1 MEEHPDSA
9 LRILMSINRTC
20 LGSRDLPYYAL
31 LLTQAQVK
39 TDEPVD
45 SDSLISIAYMKYAD
59 DWRGDKGIRSSFY
72 MGEVFFNREKPRDA
86 MRHYL
91 TAYEESKRL
100 YNDYWLAKSA
110 ERIADLFFNAYNYGE
125 AAKYR
130 REAIDFF
137 GKSNRYA
144 NMRYAIADLAT
155 DYLNDSKTDE
165 AVMLL
170 DSVFAIVERENPSG
184 STLLDYIR
192 RMRIGAMI
200 SVGRTNELKDEDRM
214 FIEESMSSDD
224 GIDSKILKIQTEYTD
239 SSHKLNEKE
248 LKEVLQ
254 SSQKAEDK
262 VRVLYACYS
271 QLKKPETNSLEREL
285 IDSMMYIQSAVAE
298 NIIKESALGAERDF
312 YLNLAVKKQQESR
325 LHLSITLFAILLAG
339 IIAAVFSLFLR
350 LRNLAHKS
358 ELEAKVESILNLK
371 AYSDKIA
378 AEKIALSLE
387 ISESSDA
394 LASLRQ
400 KVEEQE
406 SIIRR
411 LGQDASDNKRLIE
424 NMEKERDDA
433 NLRLDILSDR
443 IKQEADLH
451 DMHIKALHLEF
462 EKKNDSRNV
471 IIESLFKN
479 KWSTLNRLCEEYFEK
494 GALRKFQQLLVRDIE
509 AEVRKIGSEEGLH
522 QIEEEVD
529 QYMDGI
535 VAKLRTEC
543 TNLKDRD
550 FILCSLIFAEFSV
563 KAICFI
569 LNITTN
575 NYYVRKKRLI
585 QKIRDT
591 DTIHKDFFLHRLS

>member
-1 MEEHPDSA
+1 M
-9 LRILMSINRTC
+9 
-20 LGSRDLPYYAL
+20 
-31 LLTQAQVK
+31 
-39 TDEPVD
+39 PVD
-45 SDSLISIAYMKYAD
+45 SDSLISIAYRKYAD

-72 MGEVFFNREKPRDA
+72 MGEVFFNREKERDA

-100 YNDYWLAKSA
+100 GNDYWRAKSA

-130 REAIDFF
+130 KEAIYFF
-137 GKSNRYA
+137 RKSNRYS
-144 NMRYAIADLAT
+144 NMRYAMADLAT

-170 DSVFAIVERENPSG
+170 DSVYAIVERENPSC
-184 STLLDYIR
+184 STLMDYIR

-214 FIEESMSSDD
+214 FLEESMSNDD
-224 GIDSKILKIQTEYTD
+224 GIDSKILKIQNVYTD
-239 SSHKLNEKE
+239 NSHKLDEKA
-248 LKEVLQ
+248 LRKLLQ
-254 SSQKAEDK
+254 SSEKAEDK
-262 VRVLYACYS
+262 VRVLYVCYR
-271 QLKKPETNSLEREL
+271 QLKKLETNSLEREL
-285 IDSMMYIQSAVAE
+285 IDSLIYIQSSVAE

-339 IIAAVFSLFLR
+339 IIAAIFSLFIH

-387 ISESSDA
+387 ISEGSDA
-394 LASLRQ
+394 LASLKQ
-400 KVEEQE
+400 KIEEQE

-411 LGQDASDNKRLIE
+411 LGQDASDRRQLIE
-424 NMEKERDDA
+424 NMEKEREDT
-433 NLRLDILSDR
+433 NLRLEVLNDR
-443 IKQEADLH
+443 IKQESDQH
-451 DMHIKALHLEF
+451 VMHIKALQKEF
-462 EKKNDSRNV
+462 ENKNDSRNV
-471 IIESLFKN
+471 IIESLFKTR
-479 KWSTLNRLCEEYFEK
+479 WSTLNRLCEDYFEK
-494 GALRKFQQLLVRDIE
+494 GSLRKFQQLLIKDIE
-509 AEVRKIGSEEGLH
+509 AEVRNIGSEEGLL

-529 QYMDGI
+529 RYMDGI
-535 VAKLRTEC
+535 VTKLRAEY
-543 TNLKDRD
+543 TNLKEKD
-550 FILCSLIFAEFSV
+550 FILCSLIFAGFSV

-575 NYYVRKKRLI
+575 NYYVREKRLI
-585 QKIRDT
+585 QKINDT
-591 DTIHKDFFLHRLS
+591 DALHKEFFLHKL